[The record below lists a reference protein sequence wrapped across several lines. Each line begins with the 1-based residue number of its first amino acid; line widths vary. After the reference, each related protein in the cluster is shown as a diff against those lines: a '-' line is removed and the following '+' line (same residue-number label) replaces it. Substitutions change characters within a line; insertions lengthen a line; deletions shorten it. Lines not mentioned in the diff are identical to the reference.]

1 MNLTMSINLLA
12 LNDEELM
19 LELQSGNEEAF
30 VILVKKYTN
39 KFYALAYR
47 MVGQAEAEDL
57 VQEAF
62 LKLLDQPH
70 KWNRNK
76 GAKFSTWFYTVIIN
90 MCKDYNKKKKPIQI
104 SDDFEKA
111 SDANLE
117 ELIEQKDQRR
127 YVDKCLLELSENQRI
142 SVYLCFYQGLS
153 NQEAADIMGL
163 KLKAL
168 QSLLMRAKVALKEKA
183 RIYNSVVEAVR

>member
-1 MNLTMSINLLA
+1 MNLRMSINLLA

-19 LELQSGNEEAF
+19 RELQGGNEEAF
-30 VILVKKYTN
+30 VILVKRYTN

-62 LKLLDQPH
+62 LKLFDQPH
-70 KWNRNK
+70 KWNQNK
-76 GAKFSTWFYTVIIN
+76 GTKFSTWFYTVIIN
-90 MCKDYNKKKKPIQI
+90 MCKDYNKKKKPIQMP
-104 SDDFEKA
+104 DAFEKA
-111 SDANLE
+111 DDKNFE
-117 ELIEQKDQRR
+117 ELIEQRDQQS
-127 YVDKCLLELSENQRI
+127 YVNKCLLGLPENQRI
-142 SVYLCFYQGLS
+142 SIYLCFYQGLS

-168 QSLLMRAKVALKEKA
+168 QSLLMRAKIALKEKA
-183 RIYNSVVEAVR
+183 RIYNNVMEAII